1 MARVGILSNFI
12 VAFIKGGA
20 SEIPN
25 EKKLS
30 KEDKAKLKAVRDID
44 HTEEIESGLSSKSEE
59 LQGLQF
65 NVDEKT
71 ANQVAQQKVID
82 GKKQNQELSMS

>member
-12 VAFIKGGA
+12 VAFIKCEA

-25 EKKLS
+25 EKKFS
-30 KEDKAKLKAVRDID
+30 KKDKAKLKAMRDID

-59 LQGLQF
+59 LQELQF

-82 GKKQNQELSMS
+82 GKKQNQELSMR